1 MSKGKECYKEGGL
14 LESHRKTRY
23 EEHMVG
29 EKKHAVHHGHEG
41 ERKHERHHKHEGEA
55 KHARH
60 LKHEMG
66 MVGEK
71 KCSHHLKHGGK
82 VQEFAMGGV
91 AKIRHQQSTPKGFPV
106 KRAARS
112 V

>member
-1 MSKGKECYKEGGL
+1 
-14 LESHRKTRY
+14 
-23 EEHMVG
+23 
-29 EKKHAVHHGHEG
+29 
-41 ERKHERHHKHEGEA
+41 
-55 KHARH
+55 
-60 LKHEMG
+60 MG